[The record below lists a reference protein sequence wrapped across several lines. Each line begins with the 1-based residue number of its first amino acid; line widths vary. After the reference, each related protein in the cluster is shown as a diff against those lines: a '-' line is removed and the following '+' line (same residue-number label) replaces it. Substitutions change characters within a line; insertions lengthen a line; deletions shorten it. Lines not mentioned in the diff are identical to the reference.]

1 MPDFTHCT
9 SSKQCEMPQIHL
21 LKVSATGGNSLST
34 RVFVDDEE
42 DSDDDEGMVFFPHSN
57 SKTES
62 SHDLD

>member
-1 MPDFTHCT
+1 
-9 SSKQCEMPQIHL
+9 MPQIHL

-57 SKTES
+57 SKAES